1 MLSAAV
7 RRSGP
12 ARSCGAHPFW
22 TWERRRSRTSTRT
35 CSSSSNRSRR
45 RCDRAQ
51 LGGRADI
58 AAGCRDHSKSV
69 AWWLRSQRL
78 LRLRPSAA
86 SSPCQVRRS
95 VGSSALNRGRGL
107 RRAWACARANPPLRR
122 PDTVAEPC
130 ALRLRSWKCRQ
141 ELLIFGRSDRN
152 PRRRLHARHA
162 LACMPRMPSR
172 TKYTQSQHQER
183 TRPARACRSALAAL
197 LRCRHRSRRAS
208 LRSRE
213 AWCTRRSG
221 MQRIRWALLRVTKP
235 KSSRRRSRTRL
246 RAAR

>member
-107 RRAWACARANPPLRR
+107 RRAWAFARANPPLRR
-122 PDTVAEPC
+122 PDTVAE
-130 ALRLRSWKCRQ
+130 
-141 ELLIFGRSDRN
+141 LLCS
-152 PRRRLHARHA
+152 
-162 LACMPRMPSR
+162 S
-172 TKYTQSQHQER
+172 TTQLEM
-183 TRPARACRSALAAL
+183 PARASHIWPVRPESA
-197 LRCRHRSRRAS
+197 
-208 LRSRE
+208 
-213 AWCTRRSG
+213 
-221 MQRIRWALLRVTKP
+221 P
-235 KSSRRRSRTRL
+235 SSACQACP
-246 RAAR
+246 AARNTGNCSIKSAHQRRTLVDRPSLHCAADTVPVERVGAVEKLGARVVQVCNAFVGQCCG